1 MQDIARHFIT
11 RRLGRGVIKTRIS
24 SDGGA
29 SIKLNFEISDIEKQ
43 KIILLVP
50 PDFVRAFNLA
60 GEALLYR
67 LSRQAISQCQRQVL
81 DAKFD
86 NTPITLDCSIL
97 PWNGD
102 LTMLPYT
109 VLPQVVVCL
118 RLHKQI
124 LSFDVG
130 RYPICLVKEIDI
142 AVALPL

>member
-1 MQDIARHFIT
+1 MQDIARHFIA
-11 RRLGRGVIKTRIS
+11 RRLGRGVIKTRIN

-29 SIKLNFEISDIEKQ
+29 SIELNFEISDIEKQ

-50 PDFVRAFNLA
+50 PDFVKAFNLA

-81 DAKFD
+81 DAKFE

-109 VLPQVVVCL
+109 GATIGCSMPSPPQTDTKL
-118 RLHKQI
+118 RRRT
-124 LSFDVG
+124 LSH
-130 RYPICLVKEIDI
+130 L
-142 AVALPL
+142 LS

>member
-1 MQDIARHFIT
+1 MQDIVRHFIA
-11 RRLGRGVIKTRIS
+11 RRLGRGVIRTRIT
-24 SDGGA
+24 SDEGV
-29 SIKLNFEISDIEKQ
+29 SIELNFEIPDMEKQ

-81 DAKFD
+81 DAKLD

-102 LTMLPYT
+102 LTILPYT
-109 VLPQVVVCL
+109 GATTGCSMPSPPQTKTKL
-118 RLHKQI
+118 RRRT
-124 LSFDVG
+124 LSN
-130 RYPICLVKEIDI
+130 L
-142 AVALPL
+142 LS

>member
-109 VLPQVVVCL
+109 GATTGCSMPSPPQTDTKL
-118 RLHKQI
+118 RRRT
-124 LSFDVG
+124 LSN
-130 RYPICLVKEIDI
+130 L
-142 AVALPL
+142 LS